1 MNYNKK
7 IYFVKDLLDNYLKFE
22 INNNNLII
30 KNLNEPIEKR
40 EFIIKKD
47 VIDYSLYIETI
58 NKIHIFYI
66 NSIGDLNYFNY
77 PNYLEN
83 IKILNVKNDFPL
95 NNLNINIFNCNVF
108 TTIDCFSK
116 NTLILKWNNHNTPY
130 SNNLKDILSFNTN
143 NFSPKTFKNNNITK
157 LQTLKENNIISPEDE
172 YTKSL
177 LTEIS
182 KKDNKIKELMTTMLN
197 SESHIKT
204 LKNEYNNLQLNL
216 NIKISSLLKL
226 LEEKNNIILSLS
238 NIINKK

>member
-47 VIDYSLYIETI
+47 VIDYSLYIEEI

-95 NNLNINIFNCNVF
+95 NNLNINIFNCNIF

-130 SNNLKDILSFNTN
+130 SINLKDILSFDTN
-143 NFSPKTFKNNNITK
+143 NFPPKTLQNTSITK
-157 LQTLKENNIISPEDE
+157 LQTLKENNIINYEDE

-177 LTEIS
+177 LTEID

-216 NIKISSLLKL
+216 NIKINSLLKL
-226 LEEKNNIILSLS
+226 LEEKNDIILSLS
-238 NIINKK
+238 NIIHKK

>member
-22 INNNNLII
+22 INNNNLILN
-30 KNLNEPIEKR
+30 NLNEPIEKR
-40 EFIIKKD
+40 QFIIKKD
-47 VIDYSLYIETI
+47 VIDYSLYIEEI

-83 IKILNVKNDFPL
+83 IKILNIKNDFPL

-116 NTLILKWNNHNTPY
+116 NTLILEWNNHNAPY
-130 SNNLKDILSFNTN
+130 SINLKDILSFNAN
-143 NFSPKTFKNNNITK
+143 NFSPKALKNTSITK
-157 LQTLKENNIISPEDE
+157 LQTLKENNIINYEDE

-177 LTEIS
+177 LTEID
-182 KKDNKIKELMTTMLN
+182 KKNNKIKELMNTMVN

-226 LEEKNNIILSLS
+226 LEEKNDIILSLS